1 MSQLKMLFSKMFV
14 LFLFAVMVAVMES
27 RQAFRYILTYLI
39 LHIFCTKVGE
49 QVTRQCWPWCDPG
62 TVCSYHQV
70 AGAKGDGGE
79 GLHSLLHRVGHILTF
94 LSRYLYIQE
103 SQSTW
108 LADNTCQRWKWRFQC
123 EKYAKQMFHNTDRPD
138 NKVRC
143 RF

>member
-62 TVCSYHQV
+62 
-70 AGAKGDGGE
+70 AGFIGIPRKIMALKNLKAIIIDLNYIKGKLFFLDLTGE
-79 GLHSLLHRVGHILTF
+79 
-94 LSRYLYIQE
+94 
-103 SQSTW
+103 
-108 LADNTCQRWKWRFQC
+108 
-123 EKYAKQMFHNTDRPD
+123 
-138 NKVRC
+138 
-143 RF
+143 

>member
-79 GLHSLLHRVGHILTF
+79 GLHSLLHRVSHILTF
-94 LSRYLYIQE
+94 LSRYLYIQD
-103 SQSTW
+103 SQSTCRQY
-108 LADNTCQRWKWRFQC
+108 LSEMEMKLSMSKVCQ
-123 EKYAKQMFHNTDRPD
+123 ANVP
-138 NKVRC
+138 
-143 RF
+143 